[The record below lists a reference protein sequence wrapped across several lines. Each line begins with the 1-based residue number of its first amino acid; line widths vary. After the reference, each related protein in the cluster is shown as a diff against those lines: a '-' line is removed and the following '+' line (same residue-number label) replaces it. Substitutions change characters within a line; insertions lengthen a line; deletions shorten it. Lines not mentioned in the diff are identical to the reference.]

1 MMRRLA
7 LDFRPRRRAG
17 SWLGASILV
26 VGVLAA
32 VAAAEHYKALED
44 QRATL
49 EASLRERAR
58 VKPLPQRAEAG
69 ASQEA
74 VQRRQNARRAVV
86 RALGRPWD
94 ALYGDIEA
102 MSVDDVALLAVE
114 PDPRRGDVRIA
125 GEARDAQALHGYVA
139 ALENTPSL
147 ARVSLAQHETV
158 GDGAPGSLRFVLV
171 ARWQSV
177 RN

>member
-1 MMRRLA
+1 MTRRLA

-17 SWLGASILV
+17 SWIGASILI
-26 VGVLAA
+26 VGVIAA

-44 QRATL
+44 RRAAL
-49 EASLRERAR
+49 EAGLRERAR
-58 VKPLPQRAEAG
+58 AKPAGQRAEAG
-69 ASQEA
+69 ASRDA
-74 VQRRQNARRAVV
+74 LQRRQNARRAVV

-94 ALYGDIEA
+94 ALYGDIETA
-102 MSVDDVALLAVE
+102 SVDDVALLAVE

-139 ALENTPSL
+139 VLESTPSL
-147 ARVSLAQHETV
+147 GRVSLAQHETV
-158 GDGAPGSLRFVLV
+158 GAGAPGALRFVLV